1 MTSEPRRMPM
11 FPLMSVLLPG
21 APLPLRV
28 FEPRYRALM
37 HEVMARDPQEFGVV
51 LIERG
56 HEVGGGDVRTSVGTV
71 ARVVHAEQE
80 PDGQW
85 AVVALGTRRIEV
97 VAWLPDDP
105 YPVAMVV
112 DRPDGAWTDDA
123 RRLIPIAEGHVRRA
137 LAYTAELGDRAA
149 PATVELDPEPATRS
163 WQLAM
168 VAPIGVL
175 DKHGLLA
182 IDDPEP
188 RLRRLADLAE
198 DEASVL
204 AQRMGGL

>member
-1 MTSEPRRMPM
+1 MPM

-37 HEVMARDPQEFGVV
+37 YEVMARDPQEFGVV

-56 HEVGGGDVRTSVGTV
+56 SEVGGGDVRTSVGTT
-71 ARVVHAEQE
+71 ARVVQAEQA
-80 PDGQW
+80 PDGEW
-85 AVVALGTRRIEV
+85 TVVAVGTRRIDV
-97 VAWLPDDP
+97 TSWLPDDP

-112 DRPDGAWTDDA
+112 DRDEGPWTDDA
-123 RRLIPIAEGHVRRA
+123 RALIGVAEGHVRRA
-137 LAYTAELGDRAA
+137 LAYTAELGDRAV
-149 PATVELDPEPATRS
+149 PATVELDPDPITRS

-168 VAPIGVL
+168 VAPIAVL

-182 IDDPEP
+182 IDDPET
-188 RLRRLADLAE
+188 RLRRLVELAADE
-198 DEASVL
+198 VSVL